1 MNYIRHQ
8 TALFERFAEDDRISP
23 FHISL
28 YFALFQ
34 FWNRNRFR
42 NPFPISREEVMY
54 LAHIG
59 SVNTYTKCLKQ
70 LHEWGYVEYFPSFH
84 PDTGSKISCISF
96 DKGSDKAGSK
106 ADNKGN
112 GKGGDKG
119 YDNTADKAFY
129 KNTNITNSNKQGSP
143 ENLKNGRKKTSGKS
157 NPLHVK
163 TDKDYSEPL

>member
-1 MNYIRHQ
+1 MNYIKHQ
-8 TALFERFAEDDRISP
+8 TGVFERFAEDDRISP

-42 NPFPISREEVMY
+42 NPFPVSREEIMY

-59 SVNTYTKCLKQ
+59 SVNTYIKCMKQ
-70 LHEWGYVEYFPSFH
+70 LHQWGYIEYFPSFN
-84 PDTGSKISCISF
+84 PNAGSKVTCISF

-106 ADNKGN
+106 GN
-112 GKGGDKG
+112 SKGGDKAG
-119 YDNTADKAFY
+119 DKALY
-129 KNTNITNSNKQGSP
+129 KNTNITNGIKQVHSK
-143 ENLKNGRKKTSGKS
+143 NLKNGREKINRD
-157 NPLHVK
+157 NPLHVN